1 MSKRFYIL
9 SLVSCFLFSE
19 AAVAQ
24 KRGLPAFSYSPSFRV
39 GSVKD
44 FLNDINQNSG
54 VILEY
59 NSGSI
64 DTGRVI
70 TLTGNPE
77 TLGAVLQQV
86 LKDQKVT
93 VIEKNNKLILIPS
106 AATLPEDAFVSL
118 YSVYGIIK
126 EAGSGEPLV
135 EATVQE
141 ALLHKSTLANEQ
153 GYYTLLLPEGR
164 HTLYISYVGHQTQKL
179 ELNITGNLHADVQLN
194 PNSNIDEVIVSADN
208 NNDKEAGGVHTEEEL
223 YSSIQVGPDALSA
236 LYMQPGVKNIPE
248 ITNGTLVRGG
258 SPDQNVFL
266 LDGSTIF
273 NPTHLLGSISIVDK
287 TALKYAQLYKS
298 NFPARYGGRLS
309 SVQDIVTRSGN
320 MEQWK
325 GEANAGLMA
334 GALTIEG
341 PLKKDEASIM
351 LSIRHSWINPILQ
364 LLNAGIGIN
373 FYDLHFKYTQLIGTK
388 DKLMVNVYAGHDK
401 LLLQNDNTNNQQRWG
416 NKAASLN
423 WHHLL
428 GARAFITSSVHAS
441 SYNNIAGFR
450 YSLYDS
456 SGLPV
461 QRRVYNTFSSIE
473 KYRAQTSVEF
483 TVNNTLRLNA
493 GAAASYTRT
502 KPFDTNISDD
512 FAGNPEAFT
521 PVPPLSFS
529 EILLFYENE
538 IKAGRFFIRPGLHIS
553 STQYKDFHYTS
564 WQPRLYAVYTLH
576 GGHQLSFSYNH
587 MMQFMHLV
595 TNPYLG
601 INSDVWVPSTKLIHP
616 EESNMINAGYT
627 YRDKKKLAIGIE
639 AYYKLMQHVT
649 NNAEGKNLF
658 LNNDSWEDN
667 IQSGKGW
674 SYGVELKARKK
685 AKRWEMYLSYA
696 LAWNWRQFDNI
707 NGGEKFPFKYD
718 RRHDLNLA
726 VNYRYSQRWLL
737 STVWAFASGDVF
749 TLPNQIYPD
758 FDDAQQITDP
768 FAPSQYKLI
777 YHSSAV
783 NQYRTLP
790 YHRLD
795 VSASYH
801 HHLRPAVP
809 AVLTFGMYNVYG
821 SPNQYVYD
829 LEGTLGKRSLIVTTR
844 YDFFNVIPYI
854 SYNIKF

>member
-9 SLVSCFLFSE
+9 SLACCFSLLE
-19 AAVAQ
+19 AVAQ
-24 KRGLPAFSYSPSFRV
+24 KRGLLIHSYSPSFRA
-39 GSVKD
+39 GSVKN
-44 FLNDINQNSG
+44 FLTDINDHSG
-54 VILEY
+54 VTLEY
-59 NSGSI
+59 TSGNI
-64 DTGRVI
+64 DTGKVI
-70 TLTGNPE
+70 TLTGNPS

-86 LKDQKVT
+86 LKDQKVS
-93 VIEKNNKLILIPS
+93 VIEKNNKLILISS
-106 AATLPEDAFVSL
+106 AITLPENALLSL

-135 EATVQE
+135 EATIQE
-141 ALLHKSTLANEQ
+141 NYLHRSTLANEH
-153 GYYTLLLPEGR
+153 GYYTLLLPEGK
-164 HTLYISYVGHQTQKL
+164 HVLYISYVGHQIQKL
-179 ELNITGNLHADVQLN
+179 ELNVTSDLHIDVRLEPSN
-194 PNSNIDEVIVSADN
+194 NIDEVVVSSDN
-208 NNDKEAGGVHTEEEL
+208 KSRKEASGMHTEEEL

-266 LDGSTIF
+266 LDGNTIF

-309 SVQDIVTRSGN
+309 SVQDIVTRNGN
-320 MEQWK
+320 MEEWK

-334 GALTIEG
+334 GSLTIEG
-341 PLKKDEASIM
+341 PLKKDKASIM
-351 LSIRHSWINPILQ
+351 LSARQSWINPILE
-364 LLNAGIGIN
+364 LLNAGIQIN
-373 FYDLHFKYTQLIGTK
+373 FYDLHFKYTQLIGEK

-401 LLLQNDNTNNQQRWG
+401 LLLQKDNTNNQQRWG

-423 WHHLL
+423 WNHLL
-428 GARAFITSSVHAS
+428 GARAFINSSVHVS

-456 SGLPV
+456 TGAPV
-461 QRRVYNTFSSIE
+461 QKRIYNTFSSIE
-473 KYRAQTSVEF
+473 NYRAQTSVEF
-483 TVNNTLRLNA
+483 TISNTLRLNA
-493 GAAASYTRT
+493 GAAASHTRT
-502 KPFDTNISDD
+502 KPFDTNISND

-529 EILLFYENE
+529 EVMLFYENE
-538 IKAGRFFIRPGLHIS
+538 IKAGRFFIRPGIHIS
-553 STQYKDFHYTS
+553 HSQYKDFHYTS
-564 WQPRLYAVYTLH
+564 WQPRLYAVYQLH

-601 INSDVWVPSTKLIHP
+601 INSDVWIPSTKLIHP
-616 EESNMINAGYT
+616 EESNMVNAGYT

-649 NNAEGKNLF
+649 NNAEGTNLF

-685 AKRWEMYLSYA
+685 AKRWETYLSYA
-696 LAWNWRQFDNI
+696 LAWNWRQFSTI

-726 VNYRYSQRWLL
+726 VNYHYNERWLF
-737 STVWAFASGDVF
+737 STVWTFASGDVF
-749 TLPNQIYPD
+749 TLPNQVYPD
-758 FDDAQQITDP
+758 FDDAQQIADP
-768 FAPSQYKLI
+768 LAPSQYRLI

-795 VSASYH
+795 ISASYH
-801 HHLRPAVP
+801 HYLRPAIP
-809 AVLTFGMYNVYG
+809 TVLTFGIYNIYG

-844 YDFFNVIPYI
+844 YDFFNVIPYV